1 MFHPDQYPS
10 YSNMFHPNRKK
21 ANLIRNSVVL
31 IIHNIKK
38 LCNLKM
44 FKLTVKYSKSYDNIN
59 NILGKWQFKQ
69 FY

>member
-1 MFHPDQYPS
+1 
-10 YSNMFHPNRKK
+10 MFHPNRKK

-44 FKLTVKYSKSYDNIN
+44 FKLTVKYSKSYENIHMN
-59 NILGKWQFKQ
+59 EQILND
-69 FY
+69 